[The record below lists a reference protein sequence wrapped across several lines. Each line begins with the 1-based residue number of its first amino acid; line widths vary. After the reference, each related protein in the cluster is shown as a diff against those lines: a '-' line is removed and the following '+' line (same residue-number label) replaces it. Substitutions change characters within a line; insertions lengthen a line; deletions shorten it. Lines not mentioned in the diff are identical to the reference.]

1 MRVVKTIRCKV
12 WNATKL
18 KQFILED
25 EYDNLQLYLQA
36 GIDDGLYSA
45 NKQQADR
52 FFKKIKKGK
61 QYPISLRN
69 DLIRIEKKDTK
80 LTPYW
85 IRIPVSGRRG
95 GLWLPI
101 KPHCVFPDNYE
112 ISESKVIKKKDG
124 FYIHITI
131 KKEIPQ
137 KTSFSSI
144 LAIDLG
150 ERVIATVCNS
160 LDMRPKFYGR
170 QVRGVRRHYAWLRKR
185 LGEKK
190 LLRKIKDI
198 GQKEQRIVN
207 AYLHEISRKIVD
219 EATRTDSVIVL
230 GDLKGIRDSTKGKGR
245 RFSRIVANMPYYKLT
260 EMIKYKAAWKGIPV
274 IKVSERNT
282 SKTCSVC
289 GSEGKRPYQGLFV
302 CSSCG
307 YQANADF
314 NGSKNILK
322 RAMDY
327 MSTAGASVDMP
338 VTEPFLVSSE
348 ALSEREVWFTR
359 CVENSEEFLI
369 TPVQALDNLKICKEI
384 SGLHGI

>member
-18 KQFILED
+18 KQSILEE
-25 EYDNLQLYLQA
+25 EYNNLQLYLQA

-52 FFKKIKKGK
+52 YFKKVKKSK

-69 DLIRIEKKDTK
+69 DLIRIEKRDTK
-80 LTPYW
+80 LVQYW
-85 IRIPVSGRRG
+85 IRIPVHGRRG
-95 GLWLPI
+95 GLWLPV
-101 KPHCVFPDNYE
+101 KPHCNFSDDFE
-112 ISESKVIKKKDG
+112 ISESKIIKKKDG
-124 FYIHITI
+124 FYIYVYIH
-131 KKEIPQ
+131 KEIIQ
-137 KTSFSSI
+137 KTSFSSV

-160 LDMRPKFYGR
+160 FDMRPLFMGR
-170 QVRGVRRHYAWLRKR
+170 EIRGVRRHYAWLRKR

-274 IKVSERNT
+274 IRFKEYGT
-282 SKTCSVC
+282 SITCNKC
-289 GSEGKRPYQGLFV
+289 KEKGKRPYQGLFK
-302 CSSCG
+302 CTNIDCG
-307 YQANADF
+307 YQANADW
-314 NGSKNILK
+314 NAVQNILE
-322 RAMDY
+322 RAWEYISHAGVHMD
-327 MSTAGASVDMP
+327 VP

-348 ALSEREVWFTR
+348 
-359 CVENSEEFLI
+359 I
-369 TPVQALDNLKICKEI
+369 PLDRKV
-384 SGLHGI
+384 

>member
-1 MRVVKTIRCKV
+1 MVKTIRCKV

-18 KQFILED
+18 KQSILED
-25 EYDNLQLYLQA
+25 EYNNLQLYLQT

-52 FFKKIKKGK
+52 FFKKVKKGK

-69 DLIRIEKKDTK
+69 DLIKIEKKDTK
-80 LTPYW
+80 LVSYW
-85 IRIPVSGRRG
+85 IRIPVYGRRG

-101 KPHCVFPDNYE
+101 KPHCDFPDEYE
-112 ISESKVIKKKDG
+112 ISESKIVKKKDG
-124 FYIHITI
+124 FYIHII
-131 KKEIPQ
+131 ISKEISQ
-137 KTSFSSI
+137 KTSFSSV

-160 LDMRPKFYGR
+160 HDMRPIFMGR
-170 QVRGVRRHYAWLRKR
+170 QVRGVRRYYAWLRKR

-190 LLRKIKDI
+190 LLTKIKQI

-207 AYLHEISRKIVD
+207 AYLHEISKRIVD

-245 RFSRIVANMPYYKLT
+245 RFTRIVANMPYYKLT

-282 SKTCSVC
+282 SKTCSMC
-289 GSEGKRPYQGLFV
+289 GSKGKRPYQGLFI
-302 CSSCG
+302 CDNCG

-327 MSTAGASVDMP
+327 MSTAGVSVDMP

-348 ALSEREVWFTR
+348 APSDREV
-359 CVENSEEFLI
+359 
-369 TPVQALDNLKICKEI
+369 
-384 SGLHGI
+384 